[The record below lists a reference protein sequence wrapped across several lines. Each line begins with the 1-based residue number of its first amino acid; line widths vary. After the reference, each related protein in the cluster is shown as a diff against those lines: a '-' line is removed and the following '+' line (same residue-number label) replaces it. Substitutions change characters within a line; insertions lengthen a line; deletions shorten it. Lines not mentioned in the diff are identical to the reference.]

1 MMRHQ
6 KLAAGLLLLVALCPS
21 EVSAIFL
28 VDEGISKCEGADF
41 NSRVVQGDYNPIN
54 VAFEE
59 RSLMCL
65 WHYFVSSSADRYG
78 RGWNDNE
85 ETEFR
90 KVMPEEKR
98 LEMNRTLKKLTGDYL
113 RELPGHAEYV
123 DQWIDKT
130 WEAQRAPSR
139 ENVGLHHLPVAPY
152 FMALVNL
159 GSPECVE
166 VLLGHLEDERTL
178 GQNSAGRNPTPLGAN
193 WFQLIDVLGYAH
205 DRGKQPWAGLPL
217 RQGGGL
223 KAAEVQR
230 KMLKEWWA
238 SPASAPF
245 KLEKNKASAKSPV
258 QGESVPGLDDGWT
271 NSKWP
276 GWILI
281 MLCAG
286 GVVVGALFA
295 ARKRKN

>member
-28 VDEGISKCEGADF
+28 VDEGISKCEEADF
-41 NSRVVQGDYNPIN
+41 NARVVQGDYNAIN
-54 VAFEE
+54 TAFEE

-65 WHYFVSSSADRYG
+65 WHYYVSGTNNRYG
-78 RGWNDNE
+78 RGRTDNE
-85 ETEFR
+85 EAALR
-90 KVMPEEKR
+90 KSMPESKR
-98 LEMNRTLKKLTGDYL
+98 LEMNRLLMNLAGDYL
-113 RELPGHAEYV
+113 RQLPGHAEYV
-123 DQWIDKT
+123 DEWIDKT

-139 ENVGLHHLPVAPY
+139 ENVGLHHLGVAPY
-152 FMALVNL
+152 FMALVSL

-166 VLLGHLEDERTL
+166 VLLGHLEDDRTL

-193 WFQLIDVLGYAH
+193 WFELIDVLAYAH

-223 KAAEVQR
+223 KAAEMQR

-245 KLEKNKASAKSPV
+245 KLEKK
-258 QGESVPGLDDGWT
+258 QGQREITGP
-271 NSKWP
+271 
-276 GWILI
+276 
-281 MLCAG
+281 
-286 GVVVGALFA
+286 
-295 ARKRKN
+295 R